1 MPNLRVHFLPDL
13 VEPIELAGNR
23 CVVVDVLRATTTM
36 VSALAAGA
44 RAVVP
49 CLTTEDA
56 RRGASSFPPGKV
68 VLGGERGGLPIEGFD
83 LGNSPAEYT
92 PGVVA
97 DKTVVLTTTNGTK
110 ALVHCQAASEIV
122 IGAFVN
128 LSAVC
133 ERLMH
138 RADAATI
145 DVDVVC
151 AGTELHVT
159 WDDVLL
165 AGAVAERLAGDG
177 NWQLDLQAGIA
188 RDAWLAL
195 SGSAG
200 GGELKERLLTALRES
215 RGGRNLIRIG
225 MQSDIELAA
234 DVDRFAIVPR
244 FDPTTGAVVSN
255 DSHCTPAD
263 ST

>member
-1 MPNLRVHFLPDL
+1 MPNLRVHFVPDL
-13 VEPIELAGNR
+13 VEPTELAGNR

-36 VSALAAGA
+36 ATALAAGA

-49 CLTTEDA
+49 CLTVEDA
-56 RRGASSFPPGKV
+56 RQGASSFPPGEV

-83 LGNSPAEYT
+83 LGNSPAEYHA
-92 PGVVA
+92 GVVA
-97 DKTVVLTTTNGTK
+97 DKTVVLTTTNGTQ

-133 ERLMH
+133 EHLMQ
-138 RADAATI
+138 RADADAI

-165 AGAVAERLAGDG
+165 AGAVAERLAADP
-177 NWQLDLQAGIA
+177 NWQLDPQAEIA

-195 SGSAG
+195 SGSG
-200 GGELKERLLTALRES
+200 SGGELKDRLVAALRES

-234 DVDRFAIVPR
+234 AIDSLSVLAR
-244 FDPTTGAVVSN
+244 FDPTTGAVVLT
-255 DSHCTPAD
+255 DSHSTPAD
-263 ST
+263 PT

>member
-13 VEPIELAGNR
+13 VEPTDLAGNR

-49 CLTTEDA
+49 CLTVEDA
-56 RRGASSFPPGKV
+56 RRLASSYPPGKV

-92 PGVVA
+92 PQVVA

-110 ALVHCQAASEIV
+110 ALVHCQAASEIA

-133 ERLMH
+133 AHLMNS
-138 RADAATI
+138 ADAATI

-165 AGAVAERLAGDG
+165 AGAVTERLAAAG
-177 NWQLDLQAGIA
+177 NRQLDVQAAIA

-195 SGSAG
+195 SGSASG
-200 GGELKERLLTALRES
+200 GKLKDRLLAALRES
-215 RGGRNLIRIG
+215 RGGRNLIQIG

-234 DVDRFAIVPR
+234 AIDSLPSLPR
-244 FDPTTGAVVSN
+244 FDSTTGAVVLT
-255 DSHCTPAD
+255 DSHSTSAD
-263 ST
+263 PT